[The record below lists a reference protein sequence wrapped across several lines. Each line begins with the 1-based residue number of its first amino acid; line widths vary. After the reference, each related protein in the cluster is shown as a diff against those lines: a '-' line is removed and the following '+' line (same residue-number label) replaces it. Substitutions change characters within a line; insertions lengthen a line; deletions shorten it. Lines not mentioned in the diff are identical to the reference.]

1 MKDFRDLLVWKKA
14 HAFTLKIYAATR
26 SFPREEQYGIVSQLR
41 RSVVSIPT
49 NVAEGCGRSSE
60 VEFARYL
67 EIAFGSACESEYLLL
82 LSLDLGYLD
91 NAKHTSLTDD
101 ICEIKR
107 MLHGLIK
114 KLRADR

>member
-49 NVAEGCGRSSE
+49 NATEGCGRSSE

-67 EIAFGSACESEYLLL
+67 EIAFSSACESDYLLL
-82 LSLDLGYLD
+82 LSLELGYLD
-91 NAKHTSLTDD
+91 ATKHKPLADD
-101 ICEIKR
+101 VCEIKR
-107 MLHGLIK
+107 MLLGLIK
-114 KLRADR
+114 KLRTDR

>member
-1 MKDFRDLLVWKKA
+1 MKDFRDLLVWQKA
-14 HAFTLKIYAATR
+14 HALTLKIYATTR

-60 VEFARYL
+60 IEFARYL

-82 LSLDLGYLD
+82 LSLELGYLD
-91 NAKHTSLTDD
+91 GVKHTSIAGDL
-101 ICEIKR
+101 CEIKR